1 MEEACVQGPQ
11 RGEQHQLGA
20 SASPPAWVVLWSQV
34 SSSEMPAVDTRVP
47 RGNVCVLIDKYRN
60 IERGIRVFLGE
71 GEDQAIL
78 LRGFGRGSK
87 GWEDNEI

>member
-1 MEEACVQGPQ
+1 MCTGATERGAAPAWCVCI
-11 RGEQHQLGA
+11 
-20 SASPPAWVVLWSQV
+20 SPTWVVLWSQV
-34 SSSEMPAVDTRVP
+34 STSEMPAIDTRVP